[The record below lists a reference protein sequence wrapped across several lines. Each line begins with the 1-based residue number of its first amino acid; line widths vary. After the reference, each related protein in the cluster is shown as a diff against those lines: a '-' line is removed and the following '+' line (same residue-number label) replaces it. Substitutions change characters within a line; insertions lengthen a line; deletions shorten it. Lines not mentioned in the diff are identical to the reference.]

1 MSGESCFHIKIYPS
15 KTKLVACAEAVMLL
29 FQVVQHSRDE
39 SLIRSISAYLACGR
53 ITVLNDAVHLHVTK
67 FSDLVD
73 KVIPF
78 FRNYAILGIKSLDFH
93 DFCLAAE
100 IMKEKR
106 HLTIEGLDEIREIKG
121 RMNTGRIC

>member
-15 KTKLVACAEAVMLL
+15 KTKLGEAVMLL
-29 FQVVQHSRDE
+29 FQVVQRSRDE
-39 SLIRSISAYLACGR
+39 SLMRSISAYLDCGR

-67 FSDLVD
+67 FSDLIE

-78 FRNYAILGIKSLDFH
+78 FREYTILGIKSQDFK
-93 DFCLAAE
+93 DFCLSAE

-106 HLTIEGLDEIREIKG
+106 HLTIEGLNEIREI
-121 RMNTGRIC
+121 

>member
-15 KTKLVACAEAVMLL
+15 KTKLGEAVLL
-29 FQVVQHSRDE
+29 QFQVVQHLRDE
-39 SLIRSISAYLACGR
+39 SLIRSISTYLDCGR
-53 ITVLNDAVHLHVTK
+53 IIVLNDAVHLHVTK
-67 FSDLVD
+67 FSDLID

-78 FRNYAILGIKSLDFH
+78 FLEHPILGIKSQDFH

-106 HLTIEGLDEIREIKG
+106 HLTIEGLNEIREIKG
-121 RMNTGRIC
+121 KMNTGRIF